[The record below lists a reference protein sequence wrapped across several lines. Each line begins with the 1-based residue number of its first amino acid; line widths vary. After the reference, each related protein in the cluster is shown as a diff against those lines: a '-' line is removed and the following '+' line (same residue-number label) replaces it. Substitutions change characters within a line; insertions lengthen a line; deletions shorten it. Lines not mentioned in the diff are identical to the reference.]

1 MNRPN
6 IRFRIYFASS
16 SLRPKKSQ
24 LIHKANNAR
33 KPNFHKN
40 FYMRIITLYVMPIK
54 GKRKYKVEFDDYTL
68 TSVNGEI
75 SLIDQLG
82 SKVDFSRL
90 EIGDDIA
97 SKINSDRY
105 FYYKIIPLSK
115 YSDIITYSLVD
126 SIVKVG
132 GFYGD
137 LLEACYLKDRKS
149 GNNDYNYLKYAFGKI
164 SINNVKIYDTIADE
178 AVQKLIEEY
187 GWDFI
192 NIYENLRSLFRVSVE
207 KAYNKVI
214 ESLDSKRELDA
225 FMVYIIYSYD
235 KNKAKEILEKTV
247 ITPNLDYNYEYVI
260 PRWGLVGIDD
270 NIIKMFSEMGVKVHK
285 DSLKFNEV
293 KFLLAKINNEKVE
306 LIS

>member
-1 MNRPN
+1 
-6 IRFRIYFASS
+6 
-16 SLRPKKSQ
+16 
-24 LIHKANNAR
+24 
-33 KPNFHKN
+33 
-40 FYMRIITLYVMPIK
+40 MPIK

-75 SLIDQLG
+75 SLINELG
-82 SKVDFSRL
+82 SKVDFSKL
-90 EIGDDIA
+90 EIGDFLA
-97 SKINSDRY
+97 NKINSDRY

-115 YSDIITYSLVD
+115 YSDIVTYSLID

-137 LLEACYLKDRKS
+137 LLEACYLKDSKS
-149 GNNDYNYLKYAFGKI
+149 GSADYNYLKYAFDKI
-164 SINNVKIYDTIADE
+164 SILNIKIYDTISDE
-178 AVQKLIEEY
+178 AVKKLIDIY

-192 NIYENLRSLFRVSVE
+192 KIYENLRSLFRVSAE

-214 ESLDSKRELDA
+214 EKLDSRKELDA
-225 FMVYIIYSYD
+225 FMVYIIYSYN

-247 ITPNLDYNYEYVI
+247 ITPNLDYDYEYII

-270 NIIKMFSEMGVKVHK
+270 NIIKMFNEVGVNVHK
-285 DSLKFNEV
+285 DSLRFNEI
-293 KFLLAKINNEKVE
+293 KILLTKINNEKVK